1 MVDHYNNGDGIKD
14 PWLDEDMEPL
24 GLSEPEID
32 DVVAFLAS
40 LTSSQYQD
48 QGERELERTTLALA
62 HKSAA
67 ARFGTGVWSEA
78 DSAEAVP

>member
-1 MVDHYNNGDGIKD
+1 MQ
-14 PWLDEDMEPL
+14 PL

-67 ARFGTGVWSEA
+67 ARFGPGVWSEA

>member
-1 MVDHYNNGDGIKD
+1 VVDHYNNGDGIKD

-62 HKSAA
+62 HKSSA
-67 ARFGTGVWSEA
+67 ARFGAGVWSEA